1 MTKPRIIKNCGRWH
15 VTINGR
21 AWNTRKTWEDAM
33 MHANRIAT
41 YAHTIR
47 EHNDIER
54 IKAAL
59 DRMENNART

>member
-1 MTKPRIIKNCGRWH
+1 MAKPRVIKSCGRWH
-15 VTINGR
+15 VVINGR
-21 AWNTRKTWEDAM
+21 AWNTRKTWEDAIQ
-33 MHANRIAT
+33 HANRIAT

-47 EHNDIER
+47 ERSDIER

>member
-1 MTKPRIIKNCGRWH
+1 
-15 VTINGR
+15 
-21 AWNTRKTWEDAM
+21 M

-47 EHNDIER
+47 ERNDIER

-59 DRMENNART
+59 DRMESR

>member
-1 MTKPRIIKNCGRWH
+1 MTKPRVIKSCGVWH
-15 VTINGR
+15 VVIDGR

-47 EHNDIER
+47 ERSDIER

-59 DRMENNART
+59 DRMESNASA

>member
-1 MTKPRIIKNCGRWH
+1 MAKPTIRKNGDVWTVH
-15 VTINGR
+15 IDGR

-47 EHNDIER
+47 ERSDIER